1 MNGNKIVSE
10 SLPYFNI
17 IDTPKFVL
25 RVIWDKDDFFLE
37 CLRKGT
43 CSRDRFYESVD
54 SVFEGFVDVDY
65 RTVRILPSFEF
76 GSPAIFIYGTSLY
89 VRSNDF
95 VLKEDIGSVG
105 VEQVY
110 NNIRSVL
117 KFILAY
123 RTKHE
128 GNNFVLVCEDIK
140 WSYTED
146 TNFI

>member
-1 MNGNKIVSE
+1 MLNDGVVSE

-37 CLRKGT
+37 CLRKDT

-54 SVFEGFVDVDY
+54 SVFEGFVDVEY
-65 RTVRILPSFEF
+65 GTVRIFPSSES
-76 GSPAIFIYGTSLY
+76 GSPAIFIDGTSLY
-89 VRSNDF
+89 IRSSGF
-95 VLKEDIGSVG
+95 VLKENIGSRG
-105 VEQVY
+105 VKQVY
-110 NNIRSVL
+110 NNIRSVV

-128 GNNFVLVCEDIK
+128 DSNFVLVCEDIK
-140 WSYTED
+140 WSYTKD
-146 TNFI
+146 SAFI